1 MLVNVKFFKK
11 TFVISFF
18 LLITTSLL
26 ANEKDQIIAQLNNL
40 NSLEFTFNQLINE
53 KTEKGSCILE
63 FPGKLKCNYFDDKK
77 KELVINN
84 KRLAI
89 TQKRYNKTYHYPISK
104 SPFLNILYKDKL
116 LEIVQSGELE
126 VKDQIIKLIYFGDN
140 KITVLFDKKNLDLKG
155 WEIKDQ
161 YNNNI
166 NFSLKIVA
174 KNDVFKKGTF
184 KVCLLYTSP
193 SPRDLSTSRMPS
205 SA

>member
-11 TFVISFF
+11 TFLISFF

-26 ANEKDQIIAQLNNL
+26 ASEKDQIVAQLNNL
-40 NSLEFTFNQLINE
+40 NSLEFTFDQLINE
-53 KTEKGSCILE
+53 KTEKGSCLLE
-63 FPGKLKCNYFDDKK
+63 FPGKLKCNYFDEKK

-116 LEIVQSGELE
+116 LEIVESGELE
-126 VKDQIIKLIYFGDN
+126 VNDQIIKLVYFGEN
-140 KITVLFDKKNLDLKG
+140 EITVFFDKKNLDLKG
-155 WEIKDQ
+155 WKIKDQ

-166 NFSLKIVA
+166 DFSVKIVA
-174 KNDVFKKGTF
+174 KNDIFKKDTF
-184 KVCLLYTSP
+184 KVP
-193 SPRDLSTSRMPS
+193 EIN
-205 SA
+205 

>member
-11 TFVISFF
+11 TLVISFF

-26 ANEKDQIIAQLNNL
+26 ANEKDQIVAQLNNL
-40 NSLEFTFNQLINE
+40 NSLEFTFDQLINE
-53 KTEKGSCILE
+53 KTEKGSCLLE

-126 VKDQIIKLIYFGDN
+126 VNDQIIKLVYFGDN
-140 KITVLFDKKNLDLKG
+140 VITVFFDKRNLDLKG

-184 KVCLLYTSP
+184 KVP
-193 SPRDLSTSRMPS
+193 EIN
-205 SA
+205 

>member
-1 MLVNVKFFKK
+1 MLVNVKFFRIK
-11 TFVISFF
+11 FLISFF

-26 ANEKDQIIAQLNNL
+26 ANEKNQIIAQLNSL
-40 NSLEFTFNQLINE
+40 NSLEFTFEQLINE
-53 KTEKGSCILE
+53 KTEKGSCLLE

-126 VKDQIIKLIYFGDN
+126 LTDQIIKLVYFVDN
-140 KITVLFDKKNLDLKG
+140 EITIFFDKKNLDLKG
-155 WEIKDQ
+155 WEIKDK

-166 NFSLKIVA
+166 NFSFRLLLKMM
-174 KNDVFKKGTF
+174 FLKKVPL
-184 KVCLLYTSP
+184 KYLK
-193 SPRDLSTSRMPS
+193 
-205 SA
+205 

>member
-11 TFVISFF
+11 IFLVSIF
-18 LLITTSLL
+18 LLIKASSL
-26 ANEKDQIIAQLNNL
+26 ANEKDQIVAQLNNL
-40 NSLEFTFNQLINE
+40 NSLEFTFDQLINE
-53 KTEKGSCILE
+53 KTEKGSCLLE

-116 LEIVQSGELE
+116 LAIVQSGELE
-126 VKDQIIKLIYFGDN
+126 LTDEIIKLVYFGDN
-140 KITVLFDKKNLDLKG
+140 EITVFFDKKNMDLKG

-166 NFSLKIVA
+166 NFSLNIIA
-174 KNDVFKKGTF
+174 RNDSYKRDTF
-184 KVCLLYTSP
+184 KVP
-193 SPRDLSTSRMPS
+193 EIN
-205 SA
+205 

>member
-11 TFVISFF
+11 IF
-18 LLITTSLL
+18 LVFILL
-26 ANEKDQIIAQLNNL
+26 SANLYANEKKQIIDKLNDL
-40 NSLEFTFNQLINE
+40 NSLEFTFVQLINK
-53 KTEKGSCILE
+53 KTEEGSCLLE

-89 TQKRYNKTYHYPISK
+89 TQKRYNKTYYYPISK

-126 VKDQIIKLIYFGDN
+126 LTDQIIKLIYLDN
-140 KITVLFDKKNLDLKG
+140 NAITVFFDRKTLDLKG
-155 WEIKDQ
+155 WQIIDQ

-166 NFSLKIVA
+166 NFSLKIVS
-174 KNDVFKKGTF
+174 KNDIYKKEIFKI
-184 KVCLLYTSP
+184 P
-193 SPRDLSTSRMPS
+193 SIN
-205 SA
+205 

>member
-11 TFVISFF
+11 KILISFF

-26 ANEKDQIIAQLNNL
+26 ANDKDQIIVQLNNL
-40 NSLEFTFNQLINE
+40 NSLEFTFDQLINE
-53 KTEKGSCILE
+53 KIEEGSCLLE
-63 FPGKLKCNYFDDKK
+63 FPGKLKCNYFDDKE

-116 LEIVQSGELE
+116 LEIVKSGKLELT
-126 VKDQIIKLIYFGDN
+126 DQIVKLIYFGDN
-140 KITVLFDKKNLDLKG
+140 EITIFFDKKNLDLKG
-155 WEIKDQ
+155 WKIKDQ

-174 KNDVFKKGTF
+174 KNDVFKKDTF
-184 KVCLLYTSP
+184 KVP
-193 SPRDLSTSRMPS
+193 EIN
-205 SA
+205 

>member
-11 TFVISFF
+11 TFLTSFF
-18 LLITTSLL
+18 LLITSSLL
-26 ANEKDQIIAQLNNL
+26 ANEKDQIIAQLNSL
-40 NSLEFTFNQLINE
+40 NSLEFTFDQLINE
-53 KTEKGSCILE
+53 KTEKGSCLLE

-116 LEIVQSGELE
+116 LAIVQSGELKLTDE
-126 VKDQIIKLIYFGDN
+126 IIKLVYFGDN
-140 KITVLFDKKNLDLKG
+140 EITVFFDKKNLDLKG
-155 WEIKDQ
+155 WKIKDQ

-166 NFSLKIVA
+166 NFFLKIVA

-184 KVCLLYTSP
+184 NVP
-193 SPRDLSTSRMPS
+193 EVN
-205 SA
+205 

>member
-1 MLVNVKFFKK
+1 MLVNVKFFRK
-11 TFVISFF
+11 TFLISFF

-26 ANEKDQIIAQLNNL
+26 ANEKDQIIAQLNRL
-40 NSLEFTFNQLINE
+40 NSLEFTFDQLINE

-89 TQKRYNKTYHYPISK
+89 TQKRYDKTYHYPISK

-116 LEIVQSGELE
+116 LEIVQLGELE
-126 VKDQIIKLIYFGDN
+126 VADEIIKLVYFGDN
-140 KITVLFDKKNLDLKG
+140 EITIFFDKKNLDLKG
-155 WEIKDQ
+155 WKITDQ

-166 NFSLKIVA
+166 NFSLNIVA
-174 KNDVFKKGTF
+174 KNDIFKKGTF
-184 KVCLLYTSP
+184 KVP
-193 SPRDLSTSRMPS
+193 EIN
-205 SA
+205 

>member
-1 MLVNVKFFKK
+1 MLVNAKFFKK
-11 TFVISFF
+11 TFLISFF

-26 ANEKDQIIAQLNNL
+26 ANEKDQIVAKLKSL
-40 NSLEFTFNQLINE
+40 NSLEFTFDQLINE
-53 KTEKGSCILE
+53 KKEKGSCLLE

-116 LEIVQSGELE
+116 LEIVKSGKLELS
-126 VKDQIIKLIYFGDN
+126 DRIIKLVYLEEN
-140 KITVLFDKKNLDLKG
+140 EITVFFDKKTLDLKG
-155 WEIKDQ
+155 WQIIDQ

-166 NFSLKIVA
+166 NFSLNIVA

-184 KVCLLYTSP
+184 KIP
-193 SPRDLSTSRMPS
+193 EMN
-205 SA
+205 